1 MNADQGFQLDLLG
14 ALRRRGALI
23 ACVTGMIFLAG
34 YWVAMALPN
43 EYRAYATLLV
53 EPQAVSDRLVV
64 SGSQDTDLND
74 RLHLMTAE
82 ILSRPRLSK
91 VIDELELYREESEEL
106 TRQEVIDLMREQ
118 VTVVPILPE
127 LEVAMRGRRDIE
139 INTFRVEF
147 VAASPKVAADVAQRL
162 ANDFIEEHIGARVE
176 LSQKSLDFIVSEQ
189 ARIADQVAEV
199 ESNIATVKDSNPGS
213 LPEDMTQNQRLIERA
228 LSALR
233 IAHRELDTARS
244 DQGFWA
250 SQAAD
255 AAAGGG
261 AATDVSPARRL
272 QQLQLQLDSYRAR
285 GFTDKHPDV
294 KISLQEIAEVR
305 ESIRA
310 HGADADAGSSDPTN
324 LAQRNALAQE
334 SRAKNRLNA
343 AGAEITRHQKEVDR
357 LTEQI
362 ERTPRVAEQ
371 LEALSRRHKDLIR
384 NLTDFNNRRLE
395 AEVQADLE
403 RRQLGE
409 QFRVL
414 EPAFPASDPTSPN
427 RILIFIVSFM
437 VGASLGVAAAIVAE
451 SVDSSV
457 HGPLE
462 LQTELGIPVLASIP
476 TILLQPDRVARRR
489 RWWRNVAAAA
499 GFALFMLVGGAL
511 TYIAV
516 NGAPGA
522 AQADDAVSEEES
534 RRVRGLLREPGTRG
548 RAPAETEPGA

>member
-1 MNADQGFQLDLLG
+1 MNVDQGFQLDLLG
-14 ALRRRGALI
+14 ALRRRGVLI
-23 ACVTGMIFLAG
+23 ACVTGMTFLIG

-53 EPQAVSDRLVV
+53 EPQAVSDRLVT
-64 SGSQDTDLND
+64 SASQDTDLND

-91 VIDELELYREESEEL
+91 VIDELELYREESKKL
-106 TRQEVIDLMREQ
+106 MRQEVIDLMREQ

-127 LEVAMRGRRDIE
+127 LEAAMRGRRDIE

-147 VAASPKVAADVAQRL
+147 VASDPQVAADVAQRL

-176 LSQKSLDFIVSEQ
+176 MSQKSLDFIVSEQ
-189 ARIADQVAEV
+189 VRIAEQVAEV
-199 ESNIATVKDSNPGS
+199 ESNIAAVKDSNPGS
-213 LPEDMTQNQRLIERA
+213 LPEDMMQNQRLTERA

-261 AATDVSPARRL
+261 ATTDVSPARRL
-272 QQLQLQLDSYRAR
+272 QQLQLLLDSYRAR

-294 KISLQEIAEVR
+294 KIALQEVAEVK

-310 HGADADAGSSDPTN
+310 PGDVADAGSSDPTN

-334 SRAKNRLNA
+334 SRSKNRLNA
-343 AGAEITRHQKEVDR
+343 ASAEIERHRKEVDR

-362 ERTPRVAEQ
+362 ERTPRVSEQ
-371 LEALSRRHKDLIR
+371 LEALARRHKDLTG
-384 NLTDFNNRRLE
+384 NLTDFNHRRLE

-414 EPAFPASDPTSPN
+414 EPAFPAPEPAAPN
-427 RILIFIVSFM
+427 RILILIMSLM
-437 VGASLGVAAAIVAE
+437 VGVSLGVAAAVVAE
-451 SVDSSV
+451 SADSSV

-476 TILLQPDRVARRR
+476 TILLQPDLVARRR
-489 RWWRNVAAAA
+489 RWWRNVAAAT
-499 GFALFMLVGGAL
+499 GVVLFMLVGGGL
-511 TYIAV
+511 TYLTV
-516 NGAPGA
+516 NGALGMT
-522 AQADDAVSEEES
+522 QASDELPEEE
-534 RRVRGLLREPGTRG
+534 RERTRDLLREPGTRG
-548 RAPAETEPGA
+548 RAPADTEPGA